1 MRKFVP
7 PQIIILLD
15 FIFVF
20 LLILITQKPAEIKIN
35 LPETEIRDI
44 TFVMENRGEVTHFFN
59 LNSWDSLDNFS
70 NENSI
75 YSIGI
80 SDQSF
85 FITTDCNSL
94 CNNIPKPNIHGEM
107 KILITGKLYSRI
119 SNTLLGACKHN
130 SSACSNLDIDITE
143 FGTINEK
150 LLIEKNPIFKDI
162 F

>member
-1 MRKFVP
+1 MRKFAP

-44 TFVMENRGEVTHFFN
+44 AFVMENKGEVSHFLNQGYWEN
-59 LNSWDSLDNFS
+59 LENFS
-70 NENSI
+70 NDNSI
-75 YSIGI
+75 FSIGI

-85 FITTDCNSL
+85 FITTKCNSL
-94 CNNIPKPNIHGEM
+94 CKDIQKPNIQGEM

-130 SSACSNLDIDITE
+130 SSACSNLEIDITE

-150 LLIEKNPIFKDI
+150 LLIEKNPIFEEI